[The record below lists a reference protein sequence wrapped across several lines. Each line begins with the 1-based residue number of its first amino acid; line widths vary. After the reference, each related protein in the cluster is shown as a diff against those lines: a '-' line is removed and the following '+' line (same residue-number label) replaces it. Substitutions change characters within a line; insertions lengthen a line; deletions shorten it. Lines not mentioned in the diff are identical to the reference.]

1 VCVGFKEWSVMIAL
15 TGCEPVQPPEE
26 FVELLQTECVESSC
40 IESLWTAGRSLGM
53 LTPQGAGLGVPTAS
67 KTRPSGSTSDQF
79 GEVTQKFQLFPPA
92 SATWTRTL
100 SKEMSKDVKG
110 KSGGSNLDQSAIRGM
125 YVLYSAGSGRSQ
137 QGTVLSWWG
146 R

>member
-1 VCVGFKEWSVMIAL
+1 MCVGFKEWSVMIAL

-53 LTPQGAGLGVPTAS
+53 LPPQGAGLGVPTAS
-67 KTRPSGSTSDQF
+67 KTRPTGSTSDQF

-92 SATWTRTL
+92 TR
-100 SKEMSKDVKG
+100 ERDVDSDAFKRNVQRRQG
-110 KSGGSNLDQSAIRGM
+110 KIWGIQS
-125 YVLYSAGSGRSQ
+125 
-137 QGTVLSWWG
+137 
-146 R
+146 

>member
-1 VCVGFKEWSVMIAL
+1 M
-15 TGCEPVQPPEE
+15 
-26 FVELLQTECVESSC
+26 ELLQTECVDSSC
-40 IESLWTAGRSLGM
+40 IESLWTAVRSLGM

-125 YVLYSAGSGRSQ
+125 YVLYSAGRSQ
-137 QGTVLSWWG
+137 EQAILRLESGVRMQSQIKTVGIS